1 MGVSSE
7 HAGSICNCWIDSNG
21 KLNKIYCIGH
31 FGFIEFRSPEEATQG
46 FILKDV
52 IFKGH

>member
-21 KLNKIYCIGH
+21 KFNKIFYIGH